1 MSMQQHRLRLEAL
14 RMRAEIERTE
24 LAAALGDLR
33 ARTAT
38 LRHLASVAGNTLGV
52 VQGSTGGATNW
63 LALASRLLGN
73 KPWVAVL
80 AAGAWRLGRHHPLA
94 LVAALAAVLV
104 GARLRSRD
112 SATPDRSD

>member
-38 LRHLASVAGNTLGV
+38 LRHLASVAGNTLGAM
-52 VQGSTGGATNW
+52 QGSSGGASSW
-63 LALASRLLGN
+63 LALATRLLGQ

-80 AAGAWRLGRHHPLA
+80 AAGAVRLGRHHPLA
-94 LVAALAAVLV
+94 LAAALAAVLV
-104 GARLRSRD
+104 GARLRAQR
-112 SATPDRSD
+112 RSDSSPSS

>member
-1 MSMQQHRLRLEAL
+1 MQQHRLRLEAL

-38 LRHLASVAGNTLGV
+38 LRHLASVAGNTLGAM
-52 VQGSTGGATNW
+52 QGSGGGASSW
-63 LALASRLLGN
+63 LTLATRVLGQ

-80 AAGAWRLGRHHPLA
+80 AAGAMRLGRHHPLA

-104 GARLRSRD
+104 GARLRSRKT
-112 SATPDRSD
+112 AGTERSE